1 MKACGRLKY
10 DVKQAA
16 NMDNWE
22 EINRRLENA
31 MLVTSRIQERHA
43 AGLKDH
49 REWLEDL
56 TRVATEHQQRMADH
70 ACSMADHD
78 RRMEDHDRRVAE
90 HERWLERHEL
100 TMRAIDERLE
110 QISIKVD
117 RIAELIFRDRS
128 SNGHDS

>member
-1 MKACGRLKY
+1 
-10 DVKQAA
+10 
-16 NMDNWE
+16 MDKWD

-31 MLVTSRIQERHA
+31 MLVTSQIQDRHA

-56 TRVATEHQQRMADH
+56 TRVANEHQQRMADH
-70 ACSMADHD
+70 DRSMEEHE
-78 RRMEDHDRRVAE
+78 RRMEH
-90 HERWLERHEL
+90 HEL
-100 TMRAIDERLE
+100 MMQAIDERLE

-128 SNGHDS
+128 SNGHES